1 MYVCNSYSFLPK
13 SGGAFNHMTSGLMT
27 TIMQEGSLDALV
39 QETRVLNQ
47 VTKYMKYFSVII
59 KYINLNQTCAFLC
72 LHITAILE
80 T

>member
-1 MYVCNSYSFLPK
+1 
-13 SGGAFNHMTSGLMT
+13 MTSGLMT

-59 KYINLNQTCAFLC
+59 KYINMNQTYTFLC
-72 LHITAILE
+72 
-80 T
+80 